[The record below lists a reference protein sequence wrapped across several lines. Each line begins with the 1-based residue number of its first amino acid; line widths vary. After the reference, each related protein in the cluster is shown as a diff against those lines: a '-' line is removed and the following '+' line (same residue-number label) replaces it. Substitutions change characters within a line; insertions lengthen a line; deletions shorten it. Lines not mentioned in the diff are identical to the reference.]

1 MKKVIKI
8 FSIIFFISGLAGIL
22 IVKNISYQKE
32 MYINN
37 LEVEL
42 RNENNKNQLYK
53 LEWEYLISPI
63 NLQEISKEI
72 SNEEYNKYFVV
83 LDEDDL
89 LNQTNSAQYQDL
101 ITVVEPK
108 GIINSSR

>member
-1 MKKVIKI
+1 
-8 FSIIFFISGLAGIL
+8 
-22 IVKNISYQKE
+22 

-89 LNQTNSAQYQDL
+89 LNQKNSDKYHDL

>member
-1 MKKVIKI
+1 MKRTFKI
-8 FSIIFFISGLAGIL
+8 FSILLFISGLGGIF

-32 MYINN
+32 MYINI
-37 LEVEL
+37 LEVNL
-42 RNENNKNQLYK
+42 REEVNRNQLYK

-72 SNEEYNKYFVV
+72 SKDRYTKYFNV
-83 LDEDDL
+83 LDKDNL
-89 LNQTNSAQYQDL
+89 LNKNNSGQYQDL

-108 GIINSSR
+108 SILNSSR

>member
-1 MKKVIKI
+1 MKKTLKI
-8 FSIIFFISGLAGIL
+8 FSIFIFISGLAGTF

-32 MYINN
+32 MYINS
-37 LEVEL
+37 LEVTL
-42 RNENNKNQLYK
+42 REEINRNQLYK

-72 SNEEYNKYFVV
+72 SKDEYNKYFIV
-83 LDEDDL
+83 LDKDDL
-89 LNQTNSAQYQDL
+89 LNKNNIEQYQDI

-108 GIINSSR
+108 VAVNSSR